1 MSRWLLFSFVIGKGA
16 AAWCWLFI
24 GAPGLAW
31 LLFFAA
37 DFLVLYHVLVPG
49 AQGLLRVVT
58 SFETQEREV
67 WLTIDDGPDP
77 DDTPRILAALRQ
89 HEARATFFL
98 IGEKASRHP
107 DLVRA
112 IAEAGHEIGHHT
124 NTHPVGSFWCAG
136 PRRLARELDMAM
148 APYPSALGKGA
159 VRCFRAPVGIKN
171 LWLGRAL
178 RLCRLTC
185 VHWNVRSWDST
196 ARNPDAVADRV
207 MSRVRPGAIILCH
220 EGGRLHPAVRVHAV
234 AEILKRLRQS
244 GYRCVLPTVEQ
255 MRPSIRS

>member
-1 MSRWLLFSFVIGKGA
+1 MTRWLLFTFAIGKGA
-16 AAWCWLFI
+16 AAWCWLVT

-31 LLFFAA
+31 IFFFGA
-37 DFLVLYHVLVPG
+37 DLLVLYHVFIPG

-58 SFETQEREV
+58 RFQTQEREV
-67 WLTIDDGPDP
+67 WLTIDDGPDLH
-77 DDTPRILAALRQ
+77 DTPRILAVLAQ
-89 HEARATFFL
+89 HEAYATFFL

-107 DLVRA
+107 ELVRA
-112 IAEAGHEIGHHT
+112 ITEAGHEIGHHT

-136 PRRLARELDMAM
+136 PRRLAREFDTAM
-148 APYPSALGKGA
+148 AAYSSAMGKGT

-178 RLCRLTC
+178 RLRRLTC
-185 VHWNVRSWDST
+185 VHWSVRSWDST
-196 ARNPDAVADRV
+196 ARSPDDVADRV
-207 MSRVRPGAIILCH
+207 MSRVGPGTIILCH

-234 AEILKRLRQS
+234 TEILKRLHEQ
-244 GYRCVLPTVEQ
+244 GYRCVLPSAEQ